1 MCGNH
6 DVFCMTCGR
15 RFGKRPGDPELGRME
30 FIGPI
35 CKQCALEIDRPAD
48 KTQRP
53 QPKHCPKCGANLG
66 DFHNLDTRESYLAC
80 PKCGWREARY

>member
-1 MCGNH
+1 MGGNQGI
-6 DVFCMTCGR
+6 FCITCGR
-15 RFGKRPGDPELGRME
+15 RFGKQPGDPELGRMD

-53 QPKHCPKCGANLG
+53 RPKHCPKCGTNLG
-66 DFHNLDTRESYLAC
+66 YFHNLDTRESYLAC